1 MNFDNMT
8 LADKLELYEK
18 GYKNLKTFL
27 ESLPID
33 VLTFSPEP
41 DHWTT
46 KQIAIHL
53 ADTEGIY
60 FVRFRRA
67 IGESGYDL
75 LGFKNDDWAKDL
87 DYNSQDL
94 TFNLQVL
101 DILRQS
107 NFRILKSIPKPYW
120 KEKKYK
126 TNEGLFPLEKLL
138 ERNLNHF
145 YGHLDVIK
153 KRYDQFKEQNKN

>member
-1 MNFDNMT
+1 MS
-8 LADKLELYEK
+8 LSDKLQLYENGFK
-18 GYKNLKTFL
+18 SLKAFL
-27 ESLPID
+27 ETLPID
-33 VLTFSPEP
+33 VLTFSPDSE
-41 DHWTT
+41 HWTT

-87 DYNSQDL
+87 NYNNQDL

-101 DILRQS
+101 DMLRQS
-107 NFRILKSIPKPYW
+107 NLRILKAIPGSYW
-120 KEKKYK
+120 QEKKYK
-126 TNEGLFPLEKLL
+126 TKEGLFPLEKLL

-145 YGHLDVIK
+145 YGHFDVVK

>member
-1 MNFDNMT
+1 MQFDNMS
-8 LADKLELYEK
+8 LDDKLQLYEK
-18 GYKNLKTFL
+18 GFRNLKSFL
-27 ESLPID
+27 ESLPVD
-33 VLTFSPEP
+33 VLNYSPDP

-46 KQIAIHL
+46 KEIAIHL

-60 FVRFRRA
+60 FIRFRRA
-67 IGESGYDL
+67 IGESGSEL

-87 DYNSQDL
+87 DYKNQDL
-94 TFNLQVL
+94 QFNLKVL

-107 NFRILKSIPKPYW
+107 NYQILKGMPVNFWYD
-120 KEKKYK
+120 KKYAS
-126 TNEGLFPLEKLL
+126 NGELMPLEKLL

-153 KRYDQFKEQNKN
+153 KRYDQFKGTV